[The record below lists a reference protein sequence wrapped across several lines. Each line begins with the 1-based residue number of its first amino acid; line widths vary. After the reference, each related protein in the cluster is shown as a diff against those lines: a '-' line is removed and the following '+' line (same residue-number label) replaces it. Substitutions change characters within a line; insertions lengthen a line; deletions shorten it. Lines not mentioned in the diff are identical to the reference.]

1 MLRHVSVLG
10 PSSGSCIVL
19 AKVTLLKVTLIS
31 LFQLGIMVGFRV
43 VLCCVVKSALLRM
56 CVRTSVT
63 GHMLPQYPTGIVKLM

>member
-31 LFQLGIMVGFRV
+31 LFQLGIVAACCV
-43 VLCCVVKSALLRM
+43 VLCCEECPVTDVH
-56 CVRTSVT
+56 SVFRGVIT
-63 GHMLPQYPTGIVKLM
+63 V